1 MSTPGHADARRGEGR
16 RCQPTGPCRACLGVT
31 GLLVTLK
38 HMTPTQ
44 ERAGVHMPTPL
55 ICEALAGRY
64 DMSGCD
70 LGWVRKK
77 WLEIRVHE
85 LPGPFRRFFL
95 PGFILKDRG

>member
-1 MSTPGHADARRGEGR
+1 MRRGRDGEARRCR
-16 RCQPTGPCRACLGVT
+16 PTGPCWACLGVT

-38 HMTPTQ
+38 QKTPAQGTS
-44 ERAGVHMPTPL
+44 EGHMPV

-64 DMSGCD
+64 DMSSCD
-70 LGWVRKK
+70 LRWVRKQ

-85 LPGPFRRFFL
+85 LPGPFRRFLL